1 MLDGTEID
9 NVSTSSHTQREA
21 HSVSGETIKYNIY
34 GEYTND
40 ENTQIRMEVIFENRQ
55 NENLTIIGALLN
67 QNTAIDGKC
76 YDQRGPRDG
85 WDIELY
91 KGLTPRGE

>member
-1 MLDGTEID
+1 
-9 NVSTSSHTQREA
+9 
-21 HSVSGETIKYNIY
+21 
-34 GEYTND
+34 
-40 ENTQIRMEVIFENRQ
+40 MEVIFENRQ

-76 YDQRGPRDG
+76 YDHRGPKDG

-91 KGLTPRGE
+91 KGLTPRKE